1 MGKKRVLI
9 ADDEPDIL
17 DVIKAILEHDGFVVH
32 TARDGQQAF
41 KLLRKHSFHAVIF
54 DVYMPKATGVKLLQM
69 MRKSSRLKDTP
80 AMLITGNLLEAR
92 RLEENGQAKL
102 ANDFLI
108 KPFNTRD
115 LIAKVRALVN
125 TNSKPAASLVEASPL
140 TPLPKSR

>member
-1 MGKKRVLI
+1 MGKKRILI

-17 DVIKAILEHDGFVVH
+17 DVIKAILEHDGYIVH

-41 KLLRKHSFHAVIF
+41 KLLRKYSFDAVIL

-80 AMLITGNLLEAR
+80 AMLITGNLLEAK

-102 ANDFLI
+102 ANDLLT

-115 LIAKVRALVN
+115 LITKVRALA
-125 TNSKPAASLVEASPL
+125 NSNSETSKSSPKISLK